1 MISSIPRP
9 GRGDKMENIYIPVFL
24 CSTLK
29 VILCDNIGNGI
40 IGIIKVFFFKQLIK
54 KLKS

>member
-9 GRGDKMENIYIPVFL
+9 GRGDKIENIYPCFL
-24 CSTLK
+24 VLNIKSNFCG
-29 VILCDNIGNGI
+29 NIGYGI